1 MLECDLEPPPISAL
15 SRKKTKNTR
24 FFTDQDTQSSPTPC
38 ISVSLLAGFKLSE
51 IRAVSG
57 PTVRSLRRKGSGVN
71 ESKHNGDNAGHF
83 RTDTPCGLAEHQFA
97 VDATITVAHQ
107 IALGDTA

>member
-24 FFTDQDTQSSPTPC
+24 FFTDQDTQPAPAPC
-38 ISVSLLAGFKLSE
+38 IFVSLLAGFKLCG

-57 PTVRSLRRKGSGVN
+57 PTIRSLRRKVLRVN
-71 ESKHNGDNAGHF
+71 ESKHTGDDAGHF
-83 RTDTPCGLAEHQFA
+83 RTNTPCGLAEHQFA

-107 IALGDTA
+107 IAPGDTA